1 MSQQSSAAPLS
12 TLTKQQQR
20 FSDIISDMSLSPKQK
35 SSYLALE
42 AEASLPYV
50 EVSDEVKSALDE
62 GVLCDMFEGHAPF
75 KPRYV
80 LPDYSKY
87 LYQGSEYLEL
97 SAATNFDEA
106 LNMLT
111 IIYHHV
117 PSVTSIPV
125 YLGQLDD
132 VLMPFVGD
140 LTDEQIYQKLKL
152 FWIMLDRTLP
162 DAFMHVNIGPADNIV
177 CRTILRVDA
186 ELKKIAPNLTFMY
199 DPAITPDDLL
209 RQATSNICECS
220 KPHIAN
226 YPLHAK
232 AYGDK
237 KFGIVS
243 CYNSLPLAGGSN
255 TLVRM
260 NLKEVALKSADR
272 VDFLNQVLPAYS
284 RIMVELM
291 DARCT
296 FLHEDSH
303 FFEGFLAKE
312 GLIEESRFAPMFGIY
327 GMAEAV
333 NILLDKEAKQGAY
346 GLDDE
351 SNQLG
356 HRISEKLA
364 EIVEMSDVKYG
375 LAGKAL
381 LHAQGGISLD
391 KEVTPGV
398 RIPYGT
404 EPDPVSYVRATAGHH
419 KFYTSGISDILTID
433 ETVKS
438 NPEAM
443 FNLCKGA
450 IQAGYREFT
459 ANVASNDLVRVTG
472 YMVKLSDI
480 AKFDDEGSR
489 TNTTFLG
496 AEAAKNTGI
505 LERKPRVAS
514 LEVSPVYE

>member
-1 MSQQSSAAPLS
+1 MSQQAFHA
-12 TLTKQQQR
+12 TQQR
-20 FSDIISDMSLSPKQK
+20 FQEIITDAHLSPKQK
-35 SSYLALE
+35 SQYLALE
-42 AEASLPYV
+42 AEASLPYMPI
-50 EVSDEVKSALDE
+50 SDAAKEALDS
-62 GVLCDMFEGHAPF
+62 GVLCDMFEGHAPY

-80 LPDYSKY
+80 LPDYAKF
-87 LYQGSEYLEL
+87 LRQGSEHLEL
-97 SAATNFDEA
+97 EAASNFDEA
-106 LNMLT
+106 LNLLT
-111 IIYHHV
+111 ILYHHV

-132 VLMPFVGD
+132 VLLPYVGD
-140 LTDEQIYQKLKL
+140 LTEAQIYQKLKL

-162 DAFMHVNIGPADNIV
+162 DAFMHVNIGPSDNII

-186 ELKKIAPNLTFMY
+186 ELKQIAPNLTFMY
-199 DPAITPDDLL
+199 DPAVTPDSLL
-209 RQATSNICECS
+209 RQAASNICECS

-226 YPLHAK
+226 YPIHANV
-232 AYGDK
+232 YGDK

-260 NLKEVALKSADR
+260 NLKEVALKSNDR
-272 VDFLNQVLPAYS
+272 VDFLNQVLPSFCKVMFDLIDERS
-284 RIMVELM
+284 R
-291 DARCT
+291 
-296 FLHEDSH
+296 FLHEESN
-303 FFEGFLAKE
+303 FFQGFLTTE
-312 GLIEESRFAPMFGIY
+312 GLIDESRFAPMFGIY

-333 NILLDKEAKQGAY
+333 NILVEKEGIAAQY
-346 GLDDE
+346 GQDE
-351 SNQLG
+351 EANQLG
-356 HRISEKLA
+356 HRVSKKLA
-364 EIVEMSDVKYG
+364 EIVESTTVKYG
-375 LAGKAL
+375 LEGKAL

-391 KEVTPGV
+391 DGVTPGV

-404 EPDPVSYVRATAGHH
+404 EPDPVSYVRATAEHH
-419 KFYTSGISDILTID
+419 QYYTSGISDILTID
-433 ETVKS
+433 QTVKS

-450 IQAGYREFT
+450 LQLGYREFT
-459 ANVASNDLVRVTG
+459 ANVESNDLIRVTG

-480 AKFDDEGSR
+480 AKFSEQGSR

-514 LEVSPVYE
+514 FEMSPSFE